1 MSLTLEIPR
10 PLDEELTADAKRE
23 GISAAERATL
33 LLYLVTALLN
43 DEKPTLFREA
53 VRVFLSHHSLDADH
67 VATVFDELVRL
78 CVEAQEE
85 GEGSSPLQGAGGRVD
100 VKRVGALLKHWRN
113 AAVHRA
119 LDISPDV
126 IISDAGH
133 LESLLQRAGRESTR
147 DIEEAAREEEGDQ
160 SRVAHVKSIRGKY
173 AHLGVTSDDL
183 RRERRADE
191 EISEHG
197 LRGKRP

>member
-85 GEGSSPLQGAGGRVD
+85 DEGSSPLQGAGGRVD

-133 LESLLQRAGRESTR
+133 LESLLQRAGREATR
-147 DIEEAAREEEGDQ
+147 DTEEVAGEERDQ

>member
-85 GEGSSPLQGAGGRVD
+85 DEGSSPLQGAGGRVD

-119 LDISPDV
+119 LDINPDV
-126 IISDAGH
+126 IIFDAGY
-133 LESLLQRAGRESTR
+133 LESLLQRAGREATR
-147 DIEEAAREEEGDQ
+147 DTEEVAGEERDQ